1 MDSENVN
8 NNEDFSKLIYVIR
21 GVKVML
27 DADLAAIYGYTTKA
41 FNQQVKN
48 NVEKFDYDFRFQ
60 LTKEEYENLLR
71 SKNLTSKF
79 HPTNCESSKS
89 EESIVL
95 RSKNL
100 TSNLGKQ
107 GGRQYLPYVFTEQ
120 GIYMLM
126 TVLKGDLAIEQS
138 KALIRTFKRISTRLV
153 ASFMTDTSSSTMQL
167 VMSGYF
173 TAVHRQKMPETK

>member
-60 LTKEEYENLLR
+60 LTP
-71 SKNLTSKF
+71 SAG
-79 HPTNCESSKS
+79 HH
-89 EESIVL
+89 VL
-95 RSKNL
+95 R
-100 TSNLGKQ
+100 GD
-107 GGRQYLPYVFTEQ
+107 GRGV
-120 GIYMLM
+120 
-126 TVLKGDLAIEQS
+126 
-138 KALIRTFKRISTRLV
+138 
-153 ASFMTDTSSSTMQL
+153 
-167 VMSGYF
+167 
-173 TAVHRQKMPETK
+173 